1 VRDVAVLPLLVAR
14 RKITLLPAQRRARRA
29 PVRRGMGR
37 IRVGADADL
46 TLFDPAR
53 VRERATWT
61 APALPPEGIDYVIV
75 GGVPVVERG
84 ALRRDVRPG
93 RAVRAPIR

>member
-1 VRDVAVLPLLVAR
+1 MEAL
-14 RKITLLPAQRRARRA
+14 RKITLMPAQRLERRA
-29 PVRRGMGR
+29 PVMRNKGR

-46 TLFDPAR
+46 VLFDPAR
-53 VRERATWT
+53 VLDRATWT
-61 APALPPEGIDYVIV
+61 APATPPAGIDYVIV

-93 RAVRAPIR
+93 RAVRAPTR